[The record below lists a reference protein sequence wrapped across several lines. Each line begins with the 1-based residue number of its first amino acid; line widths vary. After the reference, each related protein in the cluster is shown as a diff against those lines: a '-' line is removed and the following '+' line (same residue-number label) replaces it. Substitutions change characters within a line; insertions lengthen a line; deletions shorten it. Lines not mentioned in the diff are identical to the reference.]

1 MTAGAVQP
9 REAVDPP
16 GGPLLDAV
24 RRIAR
29 EAGAA
34 IVAVERAHR
43 AGDAAALD
51 LRAKGDASPVTA
63 ADLTAHRIIVDALRR
78 LTPDVPVLSEEAADV
93 AWETRQ
99 VWHRFWLVDPLDGT
113 REFLSGNG
121 EYTVNI
127 ALVEGHAPLLGVV
140 LAPASGLEYSGITGV
155 GAWRARVGDAR
166 PEPIRTAGRMAD
178 ADADGAADTA
188 ADADD
193 AVHAPLR
200 VVGSRSHRGASL
212 DALLSRLGPHAF
224 VPMGSSLKFCV
235 LAEGGADVYPRLG
248 PTSEWDTAAGH
259 AVLLGA
265 GGRVLQLDGAPLG
278 YNRKPDLLNPD
289 FVACGDVLSDWAGWL
304 RERAR

>member
-1 MTAGAVQP
+1 MTGGAPQP
-9 REAVDPP
+9 ASALDMP
-16 GGPLLDAV
+16 GGPSLEAV
-24 RRIAR
+24 RGIAR
-29 EAGAA
+29 AAGAA

-43 AGDAAALD
+43 EGDAQALG

-63 ADLTAHRIIVDALRR
+63 ADLAAHRIIVDALRR

-99 VWHRFWLVDPLDGT
+99 VWRRFWLVDPLDGT

-127 ALVEGHAPLLGVV
+127 ALVGHHAPLLGVV
-140 LAPASGLEYSGITGV
+140 YAPASGLEYSGIAGV
-155 GAWRARVGDAR
+155 GAWRARGEAGR
-166 PEPIRTAGRMAD
+166 PEPIRCDGRKVP
-178 ADADGAADTA
+178 AADVDAASGTA
-188 ADADD
+188 R
-193 AVHAPLR
+193 APLR
-200 VVGSRSHRGASL
+200 VVGSRSHRGGSL
-212 DALLSRLGPHAF
+212 DALLARIGPHEF

-265 GGRVLQLDGAPLG
+265 GGRVLQLDGSPLG
-278 YNRKPDLLNPD
+278 YNRKPGLLNPD
-289 FVACGDVLSDWAGWL
+289 FVACGDAVSDWAAWV

>member
-1 MTAGAVQP
+1 M
-9 REAVDPP
+9 P
-16 GGPLLDAV
+16 GGPLLEAV
-24 RRIAR
+24 RGIAR

-43 AGDAAALD
+43 AGDAEALA

-63 ADLTAHRIIVDALRR
+63 ADLAAHRIIVDALRR

-99 VWHRFWLVDPLDGT
+99 VWRRFWLVDPLDGT

-127 ALVEGHAPLLGVV
+127 ALVEHHAPLLGVV
-140 LAPASGLEYSGITGV
+140 FAPASGLEYSGIAGV
-155 GAWRARVGDAR
+155 GAWRARGDAGR
-166 PEPIRTAGRMAD
+166 PEPIRSDGRRVP
-178 ADADGAADTA
+178 AADSDAASGTA
-188 ADADD
+188 R
-193 AVHAPLR
+193 APLR
-200 VVGSRSHRGASL
+200 VVGSRSHRGGSL
-212 DALLSRLGPHAF
+212 DALLARIGPHDF

-265 GGRVLQLDGAPLG
+265 GGRVLQLDGAPLR
-278 YNRKPDLLNPD
+278 YNAKPGLLNPD
-289 FVACGDVLSDWAGWL
+289 FVACGDRLSDWAAWL